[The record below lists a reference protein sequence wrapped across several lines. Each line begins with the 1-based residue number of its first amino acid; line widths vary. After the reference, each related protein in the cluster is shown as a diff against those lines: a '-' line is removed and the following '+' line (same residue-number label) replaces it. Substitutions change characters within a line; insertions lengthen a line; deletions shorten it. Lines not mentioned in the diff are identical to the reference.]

1 MAIHNY
7 DLVITGAG
15 PAGMTAALYAA
26 RALLKV
32 VVIERGEPGGE
43 LLNTEYLENFISYP
57 KVYGRDLAAK
67 FAAHAREAGAEI
79 REFTPV
85 DYVTKRADGMFETVV
100 TNLDDTVDT
109 YVSPTVIVTA
119 GGTPVKL
126 GIPGEAE
133 YASRGV
139 SYCAVCDANFFKGQ
153 HIAVVGGGDAAV
165 EESGY
170 LSGYGSQVTL
180 IHRRDELRASK
191 ILQKR
196 LFENPKINV
205 IWETVVEEVI
215 GENGLMTGLKLR
227 SSRTGEPS
235 VLDAT
240 GLFIFVGF
248 KPNTG
253 IIRADGHIEHDANG
267 YIITDSMTMM
277 VPSIPGMFVAGDMR
291 AQLTRQVTT
300 AAGDGTTA
308 AIAAEKYFK
317 GFMEA
322 QMEQRSAETA
332 EYRAVAEARA
342 DVSGMAR

>member
-1 MAIHNY
+1 MTTHNY

-32 VVIERGEPGGE
+32 VVLERGEPGGE

-67 FAAHAREAGAEI
+67 FATHAREAGAEI
-79 REFTPV
+79 KEFTPV
-85 DYVTKRADGMFETVV
+85 EYVSKRADGMFETVV
-100 TNLDDTVDT
+100 RNFDDTVET

-133 YASRGV
+133 YAGKGV
-139 SYCAVCDANFFKGQ
+139 SYCAVCDANFFKQ
-153 HIAVVGGGDAAV
+153 HHIAVVGGGDAAV

-170 LSGYGSQVTL
+170 LSNYGSKVTL
-180 IHRRDELRASK
+180 IHRREELRASK
-191 ILQKR
+191 ILQQR

-205 IWETVVEEVI
+205 IWNTVAEEVI
-215 GENGLMTGLKLR
+215 GENGLMTGLRLKNVK
-227 SSRTGEPS
+227 TGETS

-240 GLFIFVGF
+240 GLFVFVGF

-253 IIRADGHIEHDANG
+253 VIRGAHMEHDANG

-322 QMEQRSAETA
+322 QAQNRSAQTKEF
-332 EYRAVAEARA
+332 RAIKKSQEDVDGLAR
-342 DVSGMAR
+342 

>member
-1 MAIHNY
+1 MALHHY

-32 VVIERGEPGGE
+32 VVLEKGEPGGE

-79 REFTPV
+79 REFTTV
-85 DYVTKRADGMFETVV
+85 DHVTKRPDGMFETVV
-100 TNLDDTVDT
+100 ANYDDTFDT
-109 YVSPTVIVTA
+109 YISPTVIVTA

-133 YASRGV
+133 YAGRGV
-139 SYCAVCDANFFKGQ
+139 SYCAVCDANFFKQQ

-170 LSGYGSQVTL
+170 LANYGSKVTL
-180 IHRRDELRASK
+180 IHRRDEFRASK
-191 ILQKR
+191 ILQQR

-205 IWETVVEEVI
+205 IFNTVAEEVL
-215 GENGLMTGLKLR
+215 GEKGLMTGLRLKNVI
-227 SSRTGEPS
+227 TGETS

-240 GLFIFVGF
+240 GLFVFIGF

-253 IIRADGHIEHDANG
+253 IIRAGHMEHDANG

-277 VPSIPGMFVAGDMR
+277 VPSVPGMFVAGDMR

-317 GFMEA
+317 GFMDAMA
-322 QMEQRSAETA
+322 QNRSAQTMEF
-332 EYRAVAEARA
+332 RAVEKAQA
-342 DVSGMAR
+342 DVSGLAR